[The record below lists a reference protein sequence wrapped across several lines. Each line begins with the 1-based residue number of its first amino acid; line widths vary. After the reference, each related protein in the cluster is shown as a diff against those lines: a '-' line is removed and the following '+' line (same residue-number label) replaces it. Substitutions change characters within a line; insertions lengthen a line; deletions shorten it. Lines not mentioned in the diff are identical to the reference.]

1 MTEERRKMI
10 EILKEVDDFFQQC
23 GVYEAV
29 EAFIHSEEVTNRVEE
44 ASAQLITNLQ
54 IRSCQFCRRHFIYV

>member
-29 EAFIHSEEVTNRVEE
+29 GSFYPLRGGD
-44 ASAQLITNLQ
+44 Q
-54 IRSCQFCRRHFIYV
+54 